1 MILWFDYEDTVIK
14 IRFDG
19 EDLYDLKQ
27 AVIAQVPL
35 PRAVVTEVGIWP
47 CRDIDPFSEDT
58 MITELLDLF
67 PNAYQTRWLLTLQ
80 KRNAQNA
87 IKIDLSSFFNIHM
100 SNLRTDYTLKDCQD
114 WMGKQEWDSIQED
127 IKKIR
132 VLSLVY
138 VVQQLLYFRGFSLFS
153 VSSALILAN
162 LYGYWIGKSQNVV
175 YNKKNS
181 KDKTSFLKSCFV
193 DVDVNRFVI
202 NLATMITMLP
212 AVERRVGPI
221 MTALGYLI
229 GCYIYKKAQTKY
241 NDQNAIGATGAVI
254 ALTGSRMQFTF
265 ASIMERAL
273 FYYALEESFK
283 TQPHM
288 VIMFLGRF
296 CL

>member
-1 MILWFDYEDTVIK
+1 MILWFDYEDTVLK

-27 AVIAQVPL
+27 AVIEQIPL
-35 PRAVVTEVGIWP
+35 PKKVVTEVSIMP
-47 CRDIDPFSEDT
+47 CKDIDPFPEDT
-58 MITELLDLF
+58 MIAELLDLF
-67 PNAYQTRWLLTLQ
+67 PNAYQTRWELTLK
-80 KRNAQNA
+80 KRKSPNE
-87 IKIDLSSFFNIHM
+87 IKIDLSSFFNIKF
-100 SNLRTDYTLKDCQD
+100 SNFRTDYTLKDFQE
-114 WMGKQEWDSIQED
+114 WMGKQEWESIQED
-127 IKKIR
+127 VKKIR

-153 VSSALILAN
+153 VSSVLILAN
-162 LYGYWIGKSQNVV
+162 LYGFWYGKSQQVV
-175 YNKKNS
+175 YNKKNV
-181 KDKTSFLKSCFV
+181 KDKSSLFKSCFV
-193 DVDVNRFVI
+193 DVDINRFVM

-212 AVERRVGPI
+212 VVERRVGPI
-221 MTALGYLI
+221 MTAFGYLV

-273 FYYALEESFK
+273 YYYAMEESFK

-288 VIMFLGRF
+288 VLMFLGRF